1 MDAKKIYKTRQKDE
15 ITRCLSSFGEKHF
28 TAADVVARLAA
39 SGSAIGQATVYRTI
53 DRLAASGELRKYIV
67 DGSTAACYQ
76 KSGGKTGCREH
87 FHLKCEGCGRLI
99 HVECDELAKIASH
112 MEKEHGFA
120 VDSSKTVFY
129 GICRECRKIKAGEN
143 RE

>member
-15 ITRCLSSFGEKHF
+15 ITRCLSSFGEEHF

-87 FHLKCEGCGRLI
+87 FHLKCEGCGRDITVPRVKL
-99 HVECDELAKIASH
+99 
-112 MEKEHGFA
+112 EKS
-120 VDSSKTVFY
+120 VKRIQT
-129 GICRECRKIKAGEN
+129 KAE
-143 RE
+143 EEA

>member
-15 ITRCLSSFGEKHF
+15 ITRCLSSFGEEHF
-28 TAADVVARLAA
+28 
-39 SGSAIGQATVYRTI
+39 
-53 DRLAASGELRKYIV
+53 
-67 DGSTAACYQ
+67 TAACYQ
-76 KSGGKTGCREH
+76 NSGGKTGCREH

>member
-1 MDAKKIYKTRQKDE
+1 MDAKKIYKTKQKDE
-15 ITRCLSSFGEKHF
+15 ITRCLSSFGEEHF
-28 TAADVVARLAA
+28 TAADVVARLAGA
-39 SGSAIGQATVYRTI
+39 GSAIGQATVYRTI

-76 KSGGKTGCREH
+76 NSGGKTGCREH
-87 FHLKCEGCGRLI
+87 FHLKCEVCGRLI
-99 HVECDELAKIASH
+99 HVECDELAKIALH

>member
-1 MDAKKIYKTRQKDE
+1 MRSPGACRRSGRSISPPPTLLHGLPR
-15 ITRCLSSFGEKHF
+15 R
-28 TAADVVARLAA
+28 AAR
-39 SGSAIGQATVYRTI
+39 SGQATVYRTI

-129 GICRECRKIKAGEN
+129 GICRECGKSKPGKIGNNSE
-143 RE
+143 

>member
-1 MDAKKIYKTRQKDE
+1 MDNKKLYKTKQKDE
-15 ITRCLSSFGEKHF
+15 ISQCLSSFGEEHF
-28 TAADVVARLAA
+28 TAADVVARLSA

-76 KSGGKTGCREH
+76 NSGEKPGCREH
-87 FHLKCEGCGRLI
+87 FHLKCEACGRLI

-120 VDSSKTVFY
+120 IDSSKTVFY
-129 GICRECRKIKAGEN
+129 GICRDCRRAGAGDI
-143 RE
+143 RK